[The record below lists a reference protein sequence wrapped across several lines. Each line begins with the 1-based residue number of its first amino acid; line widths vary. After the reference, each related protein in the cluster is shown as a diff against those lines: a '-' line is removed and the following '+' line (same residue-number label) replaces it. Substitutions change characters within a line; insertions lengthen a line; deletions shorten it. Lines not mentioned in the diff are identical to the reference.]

1 MSMRW
6 PVSSIVGHT
15 PWYPW
20 VQCVNFN
27 GNHHTAVPNHK
38 RPSSTSIRI
47 LPKHRTGNRYLTEI
61 RFLFVLYLRSAKV
74 IWISNLTLKK
84 KAKKKKI
91 GPPDIPSP
99 QRKKKEQR
107 KTMTERTKEWTDRKI
122 PFVSNKQKDRMFNKL
137 IGCVLEKKLSSL
149 FFFFFF
155 FLLLLLLLLLLLY

>member
-1 MSMRW
+1 MRW

-84 KAKKKKI
+84 KPKKKKLDPLI
-91 GPPDIPSP
+91 SPP
-99 QRKKKEQR
+99 RKEKKKNKEKPWLKGR
-107 KTMTERTKEWTDRKI
+107 KNGRIDRYHLFPTNKKTEC
-122 PFVSNKQKDRMFNKL
+122 L
-137 IGCVLEKKLSSL
+137 INWSVV
-149 FFFFFF
+149 F
-155 FLLLLLLLLLLLY
+155 